1 MDEFYMP
8 RFSGDRLPASATGIA
23 VSLAEKLDSLVGIFG
38 IGMRPTGD
46 KDPFA
51 LRRAALGALRILL
64 EHRLP
69 VDLRSLLT
77 LAEDQLKDR
86 LTREEVAANVYD
98 FMIERLKGL
107 YGDNGTA
114 HGVFESVAAVAPRS
128 IADFDR
134 RMIAVAAFRQRPEGE
149 ALAAANKRIG
159 NILRKGGRSG
169 IASVD
174 VLLFEHDAERAL
186 HEELALAREET
197 APAATEGDYVT
208 ILTRLSGLRA
218 AVDRFFDDV
227 MVMADDEAVR
237 NNRLALLRSL
247 SDQFM
252 LVADI
257 SHLQA

>member
-1 MDEFYMP
+1 
-8 RFSGDRLPASATGIA
+8 
-23 VSLAEKLDSLVGIFG
+23 
-38 IGMRPTGD
+38 
-46 KDPFA
+46 
-51 LRRAALGALRILL
+51 
-64 EHRLP
+64 
-69 VDLRSLLT
+69 
-77 LAEDQLKDR
+77 
-86 LTREEVAANVYD
+86 
-98 FMIERLKGL
+98 
-107 YGDNGTA
+107 
-114 HGVFESVAAVAPRS
+114 
-128 IADFDR
+128 
-134 RMIAVAAFRQRPEGE
+134 
-149 ALAAANKRIG
+149 
-159 NILRKGGRSG
+159 
-169 IASVD
+169 